1 MKKKVRYGLL
11 TAIIDVLAL
20 GLAGAALAPLF
31 AGRGTDSRLAEV
43 GEVLFGRLAPLTAC
57 LSVLLGAAAFAR
69 IMAGYRK
76 AYGVP
81 WRAGFAFLLSCLSLV
96 FALQAML

>member
-31 AGRGTDSRLAEV
+31 AGTESRLTEI
-43 GEVLFGRLAPLTAC
+43 GEIVFGGLAPLTA
-57 LSVLLGAAAFAR
+57 LVSVFLATAAFAR
-69 IMAGYRK
+69 IVAGYSK
-76 AYGVP
+76 TYGLP
-81 WRAGFAFLLSCLSLV
+81 WRAGFAFLFSCLSLL